1 MIEMRVGEG
10 KNARA
15 STKERI
21 LEVTERLVAER
32 GFESVTLRDITGA
45 AGVNVAAVNYHFGS
59 KEKLFEEIQCRYIAP
74 VNGERLRML
83 GEVTAGGRVASV
95 REILE
100 AFMRPFLTVVKR
112 SEMSERLFFKLMGR
126 CVMDGQGSLPDRML
140 PEFKEVA
147 EAYAAALAASLPG
160 EPVGALLW
168 RLHYTFGVM
177 AQTLLHGELLVKLTC
192 GACGEP
198 DVETQFQ
205 NMIDFCE
212 AGFLAGKGGGE

>member
-1 MIEMRVGEG
+1 ME
-10 KNARA
+10 A
-15 STKERI
+15 
-21 LEVTERLVAER
+21 TERLLAEQ
-32 GFESVTLRDITGA
+32 GFEAVSLRDITGA
-45 AGVNVAAVNYHFGS
+45 AEVNVAAVNYHFGS

-74 VNGERLRML
+74 VNEERMRML
-83 GEVTAGGRVASV
+83 EEITVDGRVASV

-126 CVMDGQGSLPDRML
+126 CIMDNQGGLPDAL
-140 PEFKEVA
+140 VPEFKRVA
-147 EAYAAALAASLPG
+147 EAYTKALMAAIPG
-160 EPVGALLW
+160 MKVETMLW

-177 AQTLLHGELLVKLTC
+177 AQTLLHGELLVKLTH

-205 NMIDFCE
+205 NMIDFCH
-212 AGFLAGKGGGE
+212 AGFLTKEGDEV

>member
-1 MIEMRVGEG
+1 MSAQEEKPSKV
-10 KNARA
+10 

-21 LEVTERLVAER
+21 LEATERLLAEH
-32 GFESVTLRDITGA
+32 GFEAVSLRDITGKA
-45 AGVNVAAVNYHFGS
+45 EVNVAAVNYHFGS

-74 VNGERLRML
+74 VNAERIRML
-83 GEVTAGGRVASV
+83 DKVTVDDRVATV

-100 AFMRPFLTVVKR
+100 AFMRPLLSVVKR

-126 CVMDGQGSLPDRML
+126 CIMDSQGGLPDAMV
-140 PEFKEVA
+140 PEFKLVA
-147 EAYAAALAASLPG
+147 EAFTKALMAAIPG
-160 EPVGALLW
+160 MSPEVMLW

-177 AQTLLHGELLVKLTC
+177 AQTLLHGELLVQLTH

-205 NMIDFCE
+205 HMIDFCHD
-212 AGFLAGKGGGE
+212 GFLAGEGGER